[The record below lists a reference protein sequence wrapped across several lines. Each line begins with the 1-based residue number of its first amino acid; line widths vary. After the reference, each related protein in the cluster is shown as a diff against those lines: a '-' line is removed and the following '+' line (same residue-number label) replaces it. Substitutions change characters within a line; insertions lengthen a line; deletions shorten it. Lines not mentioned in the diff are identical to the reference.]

1 MVADGRV
8 IQLEGAP
15 PEGDRLELAAS
26 SNGGG
31 GLDAYGGVYVLE
43 QRDGTWQVVNM
54 QQAWIA

>member
-1 MVADGRV
+1 VVADGRV

-15 PEGDRLELAAS
+15 LEGDRLELAAS

-31 GLDAYGGVYVLE
+31 GLDAYRGVYILE
-43 QRDGTWQVVNM
+43 QRDGTWQVVNV